1 MSTLIAEDLL
11 LLLLED
17 DKGTMTASSY
27 TQAILGGG
35 LLIELALTEAVQVG
49 DKEGFWHTAK
59 VRVRPGVTP
68 SEQVLA
74 DALSLVAVKER
85 TAQDVVNRL
94 GKGIKETLIA
104 RLEQRGILQRRDGRI
119 LGLFPH
125 TTWPSADSTHEL
137 AVRRAIEASLL
148 QGVTP
153 DERTGALIALLHAIG
168 QAHKVIDLQGARARD
183 VKARAKEISEG
194 AWAAKAVKDA
204 IAASVAATSAAVT
217 AATSAAVIS
226 S

>member
-11 LLLLED
+11 LLLLDD
-17 DKGTMTASSY
+17 DKGSMTAGSHAQ
-27 TQAILGGG
+27 TILGGG
-35 LLIELALTEAVQVG
+35 LLIELALADAVEVG
-49 DKEGFWHTAK
+49 DKEGFWHSAK
-59 VRVRPGVTP
+59 VRVRPGATLSDP
-68 SEQVLA
+68 VLA
-74 DALSLVAVKER
+74 DALSLVAEKER
-85 TAQDVVNRL
+85 SAQEAVNRL
-94 GKGIKETLIA
+94 GKGVKEALLM
-104 RLEQRGILQRRDGRI
+104 RLEQRGILERREGRI

-125 TTWPSADSTHEL
+125 TTWPSADSTHEQ

-168 QAHKVIDLQGARARD
+168 QAHRIIDRRGMPAGE
-183 VKARAKEISEG
+183 VKARAKQISEG